1 MILGGLF
8 SINTFEKPRF
18 VSTNRIPCCS
28 LVVRIDGYRSMWS
41 WRSKVF
47 CSFQMLDVGYYGIF
61 FIATTHTPFVLEK
74 NQAKKPRAPSWFN
87 REILHSEVKPSY
99 AGDLLRPQTRPRVSN
114 PKKVAE
120 VSGIPPAICR
130 EIHRFL
136 WKYHSIWPN
145 YVERW
150 NFRCEILRSY
160 RSRLA
165 GGCHQAGL

>member
-1 MILGGLF
+1 MTARDPCDLGGV
-8 SINTFEKPRF
+8 RF
-18 VSTNRIPCCS
+18 FAA
-28 LVVRIDGYRSMWS
+28 
-41 WRSKVF
+41 SK
-47 CSFQMLDVGYYGIF
+47 CWMLDIMESF

-99 AGDLLRPQTRPRVSN
+99 AGDLSRPQTRPRVSN

-136 WKYHSIWPN
+136 
-145 YVERW
+145 
-150 NFRCEILRSY
+150 
-160 RSRLA
+160 
-165 GGCHQAGL
+165 